1 MHERECKGY
10 ISFNRG
16 VNELNRGVNE
26 LNRGV
31 NELNRGVNHS
41 VARQGCNLLRAAVNS
56 AVTSAVTSQGCCC
69 GNLQIHPLDLGQAP
83 FPVHELLLCYFAAYL
98 AQKGLPPQ
106 TVKGYLAAVRSAQ
119 ISMVLPDPRE
129 QSSLPLLRWVQAGIS
144 RIRLQ
149 SGRQMVRVRLPSHC
163 PHPPEDS

>member
-41 VARQGCNLLRAAVNS
+41 VARQGCNLLRAAV
-56 AVTSAVTSQGCCC
+56 TSAVTSQGCCC
-69 GNLQIHPLDLGQAP
+69 GNLQIHPLDLGHA
-83 FPVHELLLCYFAAYL
+83 LLPAYFRRTL
-98 AQKGLPPQ
+98 IVLLPHLL
-106 TVKGYLAAVRSAQ
+106 TYYNRTTAVLSPYHDTT
-119 ISMVLPDPRE
+119 IKD
-129 QSSLPLLRWVQAGIS
+129 W
-144 RIRLQ
+144 
-149 SGRQMVRVRLPSHC
+149 
-163 PHPPEDS
+163 

>member
-31 NELNRGVNHS
+31 NELNRGVNDLNRGVNHS
-41 VARQGCNLLRAAVNS
+41 VARQGCNLLRA

-69 GNLQIHPLDLGQAP
+69 GNLQIHPLDLGQ
-83 FPVHELLLCYFAAYL
+83 VYWMDSS
-98 AQKGLPPQ
+98 
-106 TVKGYLAAVRSAQ
+106 SAQ
-119 ISMVLPDPRE
+119 VHTGAWERIAETGL
-129 QSSLPLLRWVQAGIS
+129 SLACVIASNVTAVNSPTD
-144 RIRLQ
+144 
-149 SGRQMVRVRLPSHC
+149 
-163 PHPPEDS
+163 ENE

>member
-41 VARQGCNLLRAAVNS
+41 VARQGCNLLRAAV
-56 AVTSAVTSQGCCC
+56 TSAVTSQGCCC
-69 GNLQIHPLDLGQAP
+69 GNLQIHPLDLGHMCHLLYQAMKCRHQALRN
-83 FPVHELLLCYFAAYL
+83 VKYL
-98 AQKGLPPQ
+98 
-106 TVKGYLAAVRSAQ
+106 
-119 ISMVLPDPRE
+119 
-129 QSSLPLLRWVQAGIS
+129 
-144 RIRLQ
+144 
-149 SGRQMVRVRLPSHC
+149 
-163 PHPPEDS
+163 

>member
-41 VARQGCNLLRAAVNS
+41 VARQGCNLLRAAV
-56 AVTSAVTSQGCCC
+56 TSAVTSQGCCC
-69 GNLQIHPLDLGQAP
+69 GNLQIHPLDLGHYQITAKSIISWGYIMQ
-83 FPVHELLLCYFAAYL
+83 HTILL
-98 AQKGLPPQ
+98 
-106 TVKGYLAAVRSAQ
+106 V
-119 ISMVLPDPRE
+119 
-129 QSSLPLLRWVQAGIS
+129 
-144 RIRLQ
+144 
-149 SGRQMVRVRLPSHC
+149 
-163 PHPPEDS
+163 

>member
-41 VARQGCNLLRAAVNS
+41 VARQGCNLLRAAV
-56 AVTSAVTSQGCCC
+56 TSAVTSQGCCC
-69 GNLQIHPLDLGQAP
+69 GNLQIHPLDLGHRP
-83 FPVHELLLCYFAAYL
+83 ITYFSFLYFFNVTVVAYNYYVNNL
-98 AQKGLPPQ
+98 NYHTSQQRGW
-106 TVKGYLAAVRSAQ
+106 
-119 ISMVLPDPRE
+119 
-129 QSSLPLLRWVQAGIS
+129 LRN
-144 RIRLQ
+144 
-149 SGRQMVRVRLPSHC
+149 
-163 PHPPEDS
+163 

>member
-31 NELNRGVNHS
+31 NELNRGVNDLNRGVNHS
-41 VARQGCNLLRAAVNS
+41 VARQGCNLLRA

-69 GNLQIHPLDLGQAP
+69 GNLQIHPLNLG
-83 FPVHELLLCYFAAYL
+83 HS
-98 AQKGLPPQ
+98 PPRG
-106 TVKGYLAAVRSAQ
+106 TV
-119 ISMVLPDPRE
+119 
-129 QSSLPLLRWVQAGIS
+129 SSL
-144 RIRLQ
+144 RL
-149 SGRQMVRVRLPSHC
+149 SSEGRGVERAW
-163 PHPPEDS
+163 

>member
-41 VARQGCNLLRAAVNS
+41 VARQGCNLLRAAV
-56 AVTSAVTSQGCCC
+56 TSAVTSQGCCC
-69 GNLQIHPLDLGQAP
+69 GNLQIHPLDLG
-83 FPVHELLLCYFAAYL
+83 HS
-98 AQKGLPPQ
+98 PPQ
-106 TVKGYLAAVRSAQ
+106 GTV
-119 ISMVLPDPRE
+119 
-129 QSSLPLLRWVQAGIS
+129 SSL
-144 RIRLQ
+144 RL
-149 SGRQMVRVRLPSHC
+149 SSEGRGVEHAW
-163 PHPPEDS
+163 

>member
-31 NELNRGVNHS
+31 NELNRGVNDLNRGVNHS
-41 VARQGCNLLRAAVNS
+41 VARQGCNLLRA

-69 GNLQIHPLDLGQAP
+69 GNLQIHPLDLGQA
-83 FPVHELLLCYFAAYL
+83 L
-98 AQKGLPPQ
+98 
-106 TVKGYLAAVRSAQ
+106 
-119 ISMVLPDPRE
+119 
-129 QSSLPLLRWVQAGIS
+129 AGILGFLTS
-144 RIRLQ
+144 YFVFADTEWPRQQMFRRCL
-149 SGRQMVRVRLPSHC
+149 GRWL
-163 PHPPEDS
+163 

>member
-41 VARQGCNLLRAAVNS
+41 VARQGCNLLRAAV
-56 AVTSAVTSQGCCC
+56 TSAVTSQGCCC
-69 GNLQIHPLDLGQAP
+69 GNLQIHPLDLG
-83 FPVHELLLCYFAAYL
+83 HLL
-98 AQKGLPPQ
+98 
-106 TVKGYLAAVRSAQ
+106 TVKVNK
-119 ISMVLPDPRE
+119 
-129 QSSLPLLRWVQAGIS
+129 
-144 RIRLQ
+144 
-149 SGRQMVRVRLPSHC
+149 GRQILEHTLFAIFWSGMLQVPL
-163 PHPPEDS
+163 